1 MKLAWNR
8 ALAVGV
14 LAALTG
20 IAFLLAITFFRKGGF
35 SEKDSYLVYGLFS
48 DATGLTWKSRVQ
60 IAGIQV
66 GEVSQITL
74 QGARARLDI
83 RVKKEIELHSDACL
97 TKAFPS
103 ALLPDALLEVQPGSL
118 DRPLLKSLPEE
129 QRVITCIREAASVQA
144 LMDSMSKIA
153 LDVQSVTGDLAK
165 TVSGEMGLRQI
176 VENLASATRRI
187 DEAIAQNEQ
196 NVEDLI
202 DNVRGFSA
210 DLRDI
215 TERDKG
221 KIGRIASNV
230 EELTR
235 RLNMVAA
242 SLQEIIDPGAA
253 GAKPAPGGEAVAPG
267 TAAALA
273 QASPEERQHAAQQ
286 ARGVREAVDR
296 LTGSLSRL
304 EDVIS
309 KVNEGKGIA
318 GKLIADERLGRKVG
332 VATEEIADQIDRV
345 YRMQVQL
352 QLRSEWLLNQT
363 LQNEGRPGTKIYFG
377 ARLLPRPDK
386 FYLLEVVSDPR
397 GVDSVTTETVSTRLP
412 DGTTQQQVTT
422 SKVNEQK
429 LTYSLQLGKRYGP
442 VTFRIGV
449 IENSGGG
456 GADLHLFHDS
466 LQLSASV
473 YQFSRAFQDVNLA
486 GTERMLY
493 PRAKVWLN
501 WYFLQHFFLT
511 TGVDDFFN
519 RWQQGQYPGGRS
531 FNIGTDV
538 FFGGGLFF
546 TDEDLKTLLGAGVG
560 SAIPRGG

>member
-1 MKLAWNR
+1 
-8 ALAVGV
+8 V
-14 LAALTG
+14 LAAVTG
-20 IAFLLAITFFRKGGF
+20 IAFLLALTFFRKGGF
-35 SEKDSYLVYGLFS
+35 SEKDSYLIHGFFS

-60 IAGIQV
+60 IAGIQI
-66 GEVSQITL
+66 GEVSEISL
-74 QGARARLDI
+74 HGPKARLDI
-83 RVKKEIELHSDACL
+83 RVKKEVELHTDACL
-97 TKAFPS
+97 TKTFPS
-103 ALLPDALLEVQPGSL
+103 ALLPDAVLEVQPGSA
-118 DRPLLKSLPEE
+118 DRPLMQSLPED
-129 QRVITCIREAASVQA
+129 QRVITCIREATSVQQ
-144 LMDSMSKIA
+144 LLDSMSQIA
-153 LDVQSVTGDLAK
+153 MDVQMITGDLAR

-187 DEAIAQNEQ
+187 DETIAENEQ
-196 NVEDLI
+196 NVVDLI
-202 DNVRGFSA
+202 ENVRGFSA

-215 TERDKG
+215 TGRDKD

-235 RLNMVAA
+235 RLNVVAA
-242 SLQEIIDPGAA
+242 SLQEIIDPGS
-253 GAKPAPGGEAVAPG
+253 GGGGSASAAPG
-267 TAAALA
+267 TAAAVA
-273 QASPEERQHAAQQ
+273 QASPEERERAAQQ
-286 ARGVREAVDR
+286 ARGVRQAVDR
-296 LTGSLSRL
+296 LTGSLAKL

-332 VATEEIADQIDRV
+332 VAAEEIADQIDRV
-345 YRMQVQL
+345 FKMQVQL

-397 GVDSVTTETVSTRLP
+397 GVDSVQTETVNTRLP
-412 DGTTQQQVTT
+412 DQTTETMVTT
-422 SKVNEQK
+422 TKINEQK

-456 GADLHLFHDS
+456 GADLHLLRDS

-493 PRAKVWLN
+493 PRAKVWMN

-511 TGVDDFFN
+511 TGVDDFLN
-519 RWQQGQYPGGRS
+519 RWEQGQYPGGRS
-531 FNIGTDV
+531 FNIGTDL
-538 FFGGGLFF
+538 FFGGGIFF
-546 TDEDLKTLLGAGVG
+546 TDDDLKTLLGAGAA
-560 SAIPRGG
+560 SAVSTGG

>member
-1 MKLAWNR
+1 
-8 ALAVGV
+8 
-14 LAALTG
+14 
-20 IAFLLAITFFRKGGF
+20 
-35 SEKDSYLVYGLFS
+35 
-48 DATGLTWKSRVQ
+48 
-60 IAGIQV
+60 
-66 GEVSQITL
+66 
-74 QGARARLDI
+74 
-83 RVKKEIELHSDACL
+83 
-97 TKAFPS
+97 
-103 ALLPDALLEVQPGSL
+103 
-118 DRPLLKSLPEE
+118 LPED
-129 QRVITCIREAASVQA
+129 QRVITCIREATSVQQ
-144 LMDSMSKIA
+144 LLDSMSQIA
-153 LDVQSVTGDLAK
+153 MDVQMITGDLARI
-165 TVSGEMGLRQI
+165 VSGEMGLRQI

-187 DEAIAQNEQ
+187 DETIAENEQ
-196 NVEDLI
+196 NVVDLI
-202 DNVRGFSA
+202 ENVRGFSA

-215 TERDKG
+215 TGRDKD

-235 RLNMVAA
+235 RLNVVAA
-242 SLQEIIDPGAA
+242 SLQEIIDPGS
-253 GAKPAPGGEAVAPG
+253 GGGGSASAAPG
-267 TAAALA
+267 TAAAVA
-273 QASPEERQHAAQQ
+273 QASPEERERAAQQ
-286 ARGVREAVDR
+286 ARGVRQAVDR
-296 LTGSLSRL
+296 LTGSLAKL

-332 VATEEIADQIDRV
+332 VAAEEIADQIDRV
-345 YRMQVQL
+345 FKMQVQL

-397 GVDSVTTETVSTRLP
+397 GVDSVQTETVNTRLP
-412 DGTTQQQVTT
+412 DQTTETMVTT
-422 SKVNEQK
+422 TKINEQK

-456 GADLHLFHDS
+456 GADLHLLRDS

-493 PRAKVWLN
+493 PRAKVWMN

-511 TGVDDFFN
+511 TGVDDFLN
-519 RWQQGQYPGGRS
+519 RWEQGQYPGGRS
-531 FNIGTDV
+531 FNIGTDL
-538 FFGGGLFF
+538 FFGGGIFF
-546 TDEDLKTLLGAGVG
+546 TDDDLKTLLGAGAA
-560 SAIPRGG
+560 SAVSTGG